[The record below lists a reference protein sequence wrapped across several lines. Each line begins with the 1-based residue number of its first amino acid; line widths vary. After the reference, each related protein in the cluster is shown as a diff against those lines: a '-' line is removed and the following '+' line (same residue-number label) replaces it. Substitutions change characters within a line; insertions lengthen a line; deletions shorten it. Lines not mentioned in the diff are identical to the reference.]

1 LEVELKITTLTPI
14 HIGNG
19 ETLAPLS
26 YVISGNSLYVVN
38 MDIFFSSLSETQRE
52 SYVGWI
58 DPILNK
64 ISELDRRIDQARE
77 NRDLRKKLQ
86 DQKRE
91 AENQLSLTWF
101 IENRLRQNPSEFA
114 RRCLDY
120 QIAFVL
126 PPGRDGFRLHIKDAG
141 KGVYIPG
148 TEIKGAVRTSLLYTL
163 LEDGDNYEIL
173 RRALNKLRSALKE
186 TPSSKKKIR
195 ELSKI
200 ADAQSE
206 SGIERRLLRGKE
218 KDAKYDLLKFFNI
231 SDTNSVPHTQL
242 KISTLIVIGSSR
254 NIRIWLETINPRTE
268 FHFNFNIQKR
278 PFLNELGLEKLRDR
292 LPLPRVFEACYHR
305 SKEILEEEGRYF
317 AGERNMLELI
327 SRLSKENQLSS
338 PLLRIGFGQGFLG
351 TTIGLKVKQRD
362 PDLYDE
368 AIREGV
374 TSLRRWRTQP
384 GKFPKTRRV
393 TIDKS
398 RDPESLFGWV
408 KLSED

>member
-1 LEVELKITTLTPI
+1 MKITTLTPI

-19 ETLAPLS
+19 EALTPLS
-26 YVISGNSLYVVN
+26 YVIHGNSLCVVN
-38 MDIFFSSLSETQRE
+38 MEKFFDILSESQRE
-52 SYVGWI
+52 SYLGWM

-64 ISELDRRIDQARE
+64 ISELDKRIEQTRE
-77 NRDLRKKLQ
+77 NRDPRKKLQ

-101 IENRLRQNPSEFA
+101 IENMLRHNPYDFA

-120 QIAFVL
+120 HIAFVL
-126 PPGRDGFRLHIKDAG
+126 PPGRDGLRLCIKDAG

-163 LEDGDNYEIL
+163 LEGKENYEIL
-173 RRALNKLRSALKE
+173 RRALNRLRSSPKE
-186 TPSSKKKIR
+186 IPPFKKKSK

-242 KISTLIVIGSSR
+242 RISTLIVLGSSR

-268 FHFNFNIQKR
+268 FHFNFNIQKK
-278 PFLNELGLEKLRDR
+278 PFLNELGLEKLKDWVS
-292 LPLPRVFEACYHR
+292 LPRAFEACYHR
-305 SKEILEEEGRYF
+305 SKEALEEEGRYF
-317 AGERNMLELI
+317 ADEGNIAGLI
-327 SRLSKENQLSS
+327 GRLSKENQPSS

-351 TTIGLKVKQRD
+351 TTMALKVKQRD
-362 PDLYDE
+362 PNLYDE
-368 AIREGV
+368 AIRGAV
-374 TSLRRWRTQP
+374 GSLRGWRTQP

-393 TIDKS
+393 TIDKN
-398 RDPESLFGWV
+398 RNPESLLGWV